1 MKMALFSL
9 VSLSRLFILSGLEQR
24 KASARLLLK
33 KKNHLFCWW
42 QKPHFKKS
50 LAKVQL
56 LFRLQ
61 EGEKQPFFVDFFF

>member
-33 KKNHLFCWW
+33 KKIIFSAGGKSHTLRNH
-42 QKPHFKKS
+42 
-50 LAKVQL
+50 
-56 LFRLQ
+56 
-61 EGEKQPFFVDFFF
+61 